1 MLQRYKKIFEMVIN
15 LQPFFGTIHSI
26 SIEKPLKH
34 IKNNLLSE
42 HNGDYN
48 TIRRCKN

>member
-1 MLQRYKKIFEMVIN
+1 MVIN

-34 IKNNLLSE
+34 IKNNLLPNSVE
-42 HNGDYN
+42 MIKIVN
-48 TIRRCKN
+48 